1 MNLSAGGD
9 SCLSV
14 ADGFLQIMV
23 HGTVWPQPEATALP
37 QYPFGIFL
45 HEAARADV
53 PGLEVLAV
61 SPGQWFLIEYRFGKK
76 NKAPSRERTETQ
88 FSPSCEWAG
97 SPGAVAQAGHGG
109 ALKAAGCSGWARCMR
124 RPDVCSVPIS
134 SLLAHLWVQLLL
146 ASARLCAAASR
157 MVWGGLR
164 GAFVEHCAHVCST
177 CLVKA
182 PCFSSS
188 EVSKSFKTITVFLLG
203 YLFPP
208 F

>member
-109 ALKAAGCSGWARCMR
+109 ALKAASCSGWARCMR
-124 RPDVCSVPIS
+124 RPDCVVSPFLPCLPTFGYSCFWQ
-134 SLLAHLWVQLLL
+134 AHVYALLL
-146 ASARLCAAASR
+146 QGWCEAASVVLLWSTAR
-157 MVWGGLR
+157 M
-164 GAFVEHCAHVCST
+164 CA
-177 CLVKA
+177 
-182 PCFSSS
+182 
-188 EVSKSFKTITVFLLG
+188 
-203 YLFPP
+203 PP
-208 F
+208 AW